1 MASATGLNMAQL
13 PTGGGMGEIIST
25 IDNLIGDNGAAIRL
39 LEQLV
44 NRQRPTNGQETIRIG
59 LASSNADGGPGQIL
73 GGFSINPDGVV
84 GRHADLNALLESR
97 PGGSSHSHSHG
108 SRSEFVPL
116 PTIQRWLDEERITQ
130 GRFGPQRTTDLLTH
144 VVNALLPAAR
154 EAVQKAQEAEKAEE
168 EERQKKQKEKAEEEE
183 EAAKAKAAAED
194 ATKAEATLA
203 AARDSSSASATPL
216 NTAETDHAAPSTT
229 TDDVSMTDGQYYP
242 ACVSAASADVL
253 YLCPD
258 TQLSQTPPQHRPQA
272 TPKRL
277 LLRYRRPITAQ
288 SVRPSLLRTPSPF
301 RSAD

>member
-1 MASATGLNMAQL
+1 MHVPRIRGNLPMASATGLNMAQL

-84 GRHADLNALLESR
+84 GRHADLNTLLESR

-108 SRSEFVPL
+108 SKSEFVPL

-130 GRFGPQRTTDLLTH
+130 GRFAPQRTTDLLTH
-144 VVNALLPAAR
+144 VVNVLLPAAR
-154 EAVQKAQEAEKAEE
+154 EAVRKAQEAEKAGE
-168 EERQKKQKEKAEEEE
+168 EERQEKEKEEEG
-183 EAAKAKAAAED
+183 AAKAKAAAED

-203 AARDSSSASATPL
+203 AARDSSSANAALSSST
-216 NTAETDHAAPSTT
+216 ETDHAAPFTS

-242 ACVSAASADVL
+242 ACVSAASADL
-253 YLCPD
+253 LHLCFDP
-258 TQLSQTPPQHRPQA
+258 QLSQTPPQHRPQA
-272 TPKRL
+272 TPRRL
-277 LLRYRRPITAQ
+277 LLRHRRPITAQ
-288 SVRPSLLRTPSPF
+288 SVRPSLL
-301 RSAD
+301 